1 MSDYTRW
8 ATEEKL
14 QDMLLPERDFA
25 LKLIEGDLSD
35 PRYLYF
41 FGEYVTESQERT
53 WKHLQEL
60 PAETLQKMADTYTE
74 GYRIGFE
81 VGNKDISIK
90 KQ

>member
-1 MSDYTRW
+1 MGNGRKITGYASSGTGFCAEADRRRSVGSQISV
-8 ATEEKL
+8 L
-14 QDMLLPERDFA
+14 
-25 LKLIEGDLSD
+25 
-35 PRYLYF
+35 